1 MLVSKQTV
9 NTVSKF
15 IDSCDNNSI
24 YEINIEGTDV
34 KIKRNLSLEER
45 AKFVTLAATSCFDDD
60 GMYLPELELFF
71 WRYAIIKFFTNLELP
86 AAQHNLETFLL
97 NSNAYCEIEDHIE
110 CATRGSLDFA
120 VSEKINYLKSYYLSQ
135 LAPNPLQETAHKINN
150 FLDSLLELNSDEK
163 IADLKLMLEKMDT
176 LNNKRIA
183 DTVAVEQHR
192 NASLSTVKN
201 TPKSNKKADADNGQI
216 TFEEILASKK

>member
-1 MLVSKQTV
+1 MSKQTV

-71 WRYAIIKFFTNLELP
+71 WRYAIIKFLP
-86 AAQHNLETFLL
+86 TW
-97 NSNAYCEIEDHIE
+97 
-110 CATRGSLDFA
+110 
-120 VSEKINYLKSYYLSQ
+120 
-135 LAPNPLQETAHKINN
+135 N
-150 FLDSLLELNSDEK
+150 FLRSNMIWKYFYSIQTHTVRLKIILSVPLEETWILRLVK
-163 IADLKLMLEKMDT
+163 K
-176 LNNKRIA
+176 
-183 DTVAVEQHR
+183 
-192 NASLSTVKN
+192 ST
-201 TPKSNKKADADNGQI
+201 I
-216 TFEEILASKK
+216 

>member
-1 MLVSKQTV
+1 MSKQTV

-86 AAQHNLETFLL
+86 AEQHDLEIFLL
-97 NSNAYCEIEDHIE
+97 NSDAYCEIEDHIE
-110 CATRGSLDFA
+110 CA
-120 VSEKINYLKSYYLSQ
+120 I
-135 LAPNPLQETAHKINN
+135 
-150 FLDSLLELNSDEK
+150 
-163 IADLKLMLEKMDT
+163 
-176 LNNKRIA
+176 
-183 DTVAVEQHR
+183 
-192 NASLSTVKN
+192 
-201 TPKSNKKADADNGQI
+201 
-216 TFEEILASKK
+216 

>member
-1 MLVSKQTV
+1 M
-9 NTVSKF
+9 
-15 IDSCDNNSI
+15 
-24 YEINIEGTDV
+24 EI
-34 KIKRNLSLEER
+34 
-45 AKFVTLAATSCFDDD
+45 
-60 GMYLPELELFF
+60 
-71 WRYAIIKFFTNLELP
+71 
-86 AAQHNLETFLL
+86 FLL
-97 NSNAYCEIEDHIE
+97 NSDAYCEIEDHIE
-110 CATRGSLDFA
+110 CATRGNLDFA

-135 LAPNPLQETAHKINN
+135 LAPNPLQEIAHKINN

-163 IADLKLMLEKMDT
+163 IANLKLMLEKMDT

-201 TPKSNKKADADNGQI
+201 TPKSNKKADADNRQI

>member
-86 AAQHNLETFLL
+86 AEQHNLETFLL

-110 CATRGSLDFA
+110 CAT
-120 VSEKINYLKSYYLSQ
+120 K
-135 LAPNPLQETAHKINN
+135 
-150 FLDSLLELNSDEK
+150 
-163 IADLKLMLEKMDT
+163 
-176 LNNKRIA
+176 
-183 DTVAVEQHR
+183 
-192 NASLSTVKN
+192 
-201 TPKSNKKADADNGQI
+201 
-216 TFEEILASKK
+216 